1 MSIVHARIDYRLIH
15 GQVITKWLK
24 RSDANKI
31 IVIDDPLSRDPFL
44 AEVYKMAAPSGVEVI
59 MTSIEDTLQRWN
71 SNSFY
76 EGKLLIL
83 FKSIDSAL
91 KTIQGGLM
99 LEELQVGGVENTPE
113 EKLSLTKYHST
124 TKMPTNFKSSKIR
137 ISKFISKL
145 FLKKILPAY
154 KKSKISYLN

>member
-31 IVIDDPLSRDPFL
+31 IVIYDPLSSDPFL

-59 MTSIEDTLQRWN
+59 ITSIEDTLQRWN

-99 LEELQVGGVENTPE
+99 LEELQVGGVENTPGRKIVFNQISLNHEDADKLQIIEDKNIKVYFQTIPE
-113 EKLSLTKYHST
+113 EDPASLQKIKNKL
-124 TKMPTNFKSSKIR
+124 P
-137 ISKFISKL
+137 
-145 FLKKILPAY
+145 
-154 KKSKISYLN
+154 

>member
-31 IVIDDPLSRDPFL
+31 IVIDDPLSRAPFL

-99 LEELQVGGVENTPE
+99 LEELQVGGVENTPGRKIVFNQISLNHEDADKLQIIEDKNIKVYFQTIPE
-113 EKLSLTKYHST
+113 EDPASLQKIKNKL
-124 TKMPTNFKSSKIR
+124 P
-137 ISKFISKL
+137 
-145 FLKKILPAY
+145 
-154 KKSKISYLN
+154 

>member
-1 MSIVHARIDYRLIH
+1 MIPCHA
-15 GQVITKWLK
+15 
-24 RSDANKI
+24 
-31 IVIDDPLSRDPFL
+31 DPFL

-99 LEELQVGGVENTPE
+99 LEELQVGGVENTPGRKIVFNQISLNHEDADKLQIIEDKNIKVYFQTIPE
-113 EKLSLTKYHST
+113 EDPASLQKIKNKL
-124 TKMPTNFKSSKIR
+124 P
-137 ISKFISKL
+137 
-145 FLKKILPAY
+145 
-154 KKSKISYLN
+154 

>member
-24 RSDANKI
+24 RSDADKI

-59 MTSIEDTLQRWN
+59 MTSIEDVLQRWN
-71 SNSFY
+71 SNNFY

-91 KTIQGGLM
+91 QTIQGGLI
-99 LEELQVGGVENTPE
+99 LEELQVGGVENTPGRKIVFNQISLNHEDADKLQIIEDKNIKVYFQTIPE
-113 EKLSLTKYHST
+113 EVPASLQKIKNKL
-124 TKMPTNFKSSKIR
+124 P
-137 ISKFISKL
+137 
-145 FLKKILPAY
+145 
-154 KKSKISYLN
+154 

>member
-31 IVIDDPLSRDPFL
+31 IVIDDPLSRDSFL
-44 AEVYKMAAPSGVEVI
+44 AEVYKMAAPSDVEVI

-71 SNSFY
+71 NNNFY

-99 LEELQVGGVENTPE
+99 LDELQVGGVENTPGRKIVFNQISLNHEDADKLQIIEDKNIKVYFQTIPE
-113 EKLSLTKYHST
+113 EDTASLQKIKSKLS
-124 TKMPTNFKSSKIR
+124 
-137 ISKFISKL
+137 
-145 FLKKILPAY
+145 
-154 KKSKISYLN
+154 

>member
-31 IVIDDPLSRDPFL
+31 IVIDDPLSRDSFL
-44 AEVYKMAAPSGVEVI
+44 AEVYKMAAPSDVEVI

-71 SNSFY
+71 NNNFY

-91 KTIQGGLM
+91 KTIQGALM
-99 LEELQVGGVENTPE
+99 LDELQVGGVENTPGRKIVFNQISLNHEDADKLQIIEDKNIKVYFQTIPE
-113 EKLSLTKYHST
+113 EDPASLQKIKSKLS
-124 TKMPTNFKSSKIR
+124 
-137 ISKFISKL
+137 
-145 FLKKILPAY
+145 
-154 KKSKISYLN
+154 

>member
-31 IVIDDPLSRDPFL
+31 IVIDDPLSRDSFL

-71 SNSFY
+71 NNNFY

-99 LEELQVGGVENTPE
+99 LDELQVSGVENTPGRKIVFNQISLNHEDADKLQIIEDKNIKVYFQTIPE
-113 EKLSLTKYHST
+113 EDPASLQKIKSKLS
-124 TKMPTNFKSSKIR
+124 
-137 ISKFISKL
+137 
-145 FLKKILPAY
+145 
-154 KKSKISYLN
+154 

>member
-31 IVIDDPLSRDPFL
+31 IVIDDPFSRAPVL

-59 MTSIEDTLQRWN
+59 MTSIEDVLQRWN
-71 SNSFY
+71 SNNFY

-91 KTIQGGLM
+91 QTIQGGLI
-99 LEELQVGGVENTPE
+99 LEELQVGGVENTPGRKIVFNQISLNHEDADKLQIIEDKNIKVYFQTIPE
-113 EKLSLTKYHST
+113 EDPASLQKIKNKL
-124 TKMPTNFKSSKIR
+124 P
-137 ISKFISKL
+137 
-145 FLKKILPAY
+145 
-154 KKSKISYLN
+154 